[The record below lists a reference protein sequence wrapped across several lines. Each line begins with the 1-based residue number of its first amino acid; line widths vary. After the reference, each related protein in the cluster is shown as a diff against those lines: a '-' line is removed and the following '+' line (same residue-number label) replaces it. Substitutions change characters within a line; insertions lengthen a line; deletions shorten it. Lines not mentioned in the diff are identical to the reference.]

1 MAACETSES
10 NRGAARSSGS
20 DADARGRQVD
30 AGGVQGHVD
39 AGRPEVFAPMPPV
52 KQLPQPDAQRHTGP
66 PVVHSSYAIAA
77 RNAHVDDCDFGAR
90 TRDIIRLSAD

>member
-1 MAACETSES
+1 
-10 NRGAARSSGS
+10 
-20 DADARGRQVD
+20 
-30 AGGVQGHVD
+30 
-39 AGRPEVFAPMPPV
+39 MPPV

-90 TRDIIRLSAD
+90 TRDIIRLSADGGAAGMLATVFAEPQTLVRQRETDPVTGLTTSIRGHLFQDVG